1 MIIFVSIFLQ
11 ENPHTEYGLTEN
23 IQVTLATCRHWL
35 IRSEHTQHSFFMW
48 PPVEDSG
55 EWEGKCR
62 ENFQTESGASGTANQ
77 GLPRS
82 DGGSHPAAGPVSAC
96 QGKVSKWFMFK
107 LWWSMLKNK
116 ILNKHQGY
124 HRVLN
129 PNIVILFTQFRLLF
143 VSCFF
148 LVFLKESI
156 CHLALMLLLFLVLF
170 QTTQP
175 HRVSSS
181 ISAEEQEPVWR
192 KKLKCVSVVFLF

>member
-1 MIIFVSIFLQ
+1 MLAEGQYWSSLAQGLSLMIIFVSIFLQ

-107 LWWSMLKNK
+107 LWWSTLKNK
-116 ILNKHQGY
+116 LLNKHQGY

-129 PNIVILFTQFRLLF
+129 PNIVILFTQFWLLF

-148 LVFLKESI
+148 FFFFKGEYLSFGIDVTV
-156 CHLALMLLLFLVLF
+156 VLGS
-170 QTTQP
+170 
-175 HRVSSS
+175 VSDHPTPSS
-181 ISAEEQEPVWR
+181 I
-192 KKLKCVSVVFLF
+192 